1 MFDVCRKGFG
11 RSLSFSATEVFA
23 SRNAVMPSNPVTF
36 LERLPL
42 LSGRPVLRHALA
54 AGLSVGACLLRSG
67 LDPWFPPGFPFLT
80 FFPAVIL
87 SVFLLG
93 RGPGTLSAVLCGVM
107 AWYYFI
113 PPARSFAIGPGT
125 ALALGFYVAVVVV
138 DITLVEWMQQANHRL
153 RRERERSHD
162 LAEKSTRL
170 AERNELLFRE
180 LQHRVSNNI
189 QMVGAM
195 LSLHRRGVDHA
206 LAKKALDDAAT
217 RVGLIGRIQRQL
229 YDIDGKNTDIAAFLQ
244 GLVNDLAESDGRV
257 GIRYDIS
264 VEPGITLDGDSLIPF
279 ALILAEAVANANEH
293 GFADRTTGVIHI
305 ALSRAHDGI
314 TLRVTDDGVG
324 LPDGFVV
331 AGATSLG
338 LKIALALARQ
348 LNAQFGV
355 HPDAGGG
362 TVSVLTIPDR
372 PVVHPA

>member
-1 MFDVCRKGFG
+1 
-11 RSLSFSATEVFA
+11 
-23 SRNAVMPSNPVTF
+23 MPSRPVTF
-36 LERLPL
+36 LEKLPL
-42 LSGRPVLRHALA
+42 LSSRPVLRHVLA
-54 AGLSVGACLLRSG
+54 AALSVGACLLRSG

-80 FFPAVIL
+80 FFPAVIV

-93 RGPGTLSAVLCGVM
+93 RGPGTLAAVLCGLM

-162 LAEKSTRL
+162 LAEQSARL

-195 LSLHRRGVDHA
+195 LTLHRRGVDHA
-206 LAKKALDDAAT
+206 LAKKALDDAAA

-229 YDIDGKNTDIAAFLQ
+229 YDIDGKNTDLAAFLQ

-257 GIRYDIS
+257 GIRYDIA
-264 VEPGITLDGDSLIPF
+264 VEPGITLHGDSLIPF

-305 ALSRAHDGI
+305 ALHRAQGGV

-324 LPDGFVV
+324 LPEGFAV

-348 LNAQFGV
+348 LNAQFEVYPG
-355 HPDAGGG
+355 PGGG
-362 TVSVLTIPDR
+362 TASVLTIPDR
-372 PVVHPA
+372 PTVQPA

>member
-1 MFDVCRKGFG
+1 MFDLCWKD
-11 RSLSFSATEVFA
+11 STDHSPSPPATCM
-23 SRNAVMPSNPVTF
+23 SRDAVMPSKPVTF
-36 LERLPL
+36 LEKLPL
-42 LSGRPVLRHALA
+42 LADQPVLRHALA
-54 AGLSVGACLLRSG
+54 VGVSIGACLLRSV

-80 FFPAVIL
+80 FFPAVIGM
-87 SVFLLG
+87 VFLLG
-93 RGPGTLSAVLCGVM
+93 RGPGMLAAVLCGLL

-113 PPARSFAIGPGT
+113 PPFRSFTIGSGT
-125 ALALGFYVAVVVV
+125 ALAMGFYLAVVVV

-153 RRERERSHD
+153 RRERERSHE
-162 LAEKSTRL
+162 LADKSARL

-195 LSLHRRGVDHA
+195 LTLHRRGVDHA

-229 YDIDGKNTDIAAFLQ
+229 YDIDGKNTDLAAFLQ

-257 GIRYDIS
+257 GIRYDIA
-264 VEPGITLDGDSLIPF
+264 VQPGITLHGDSLIPF

-305 ALSRAHDGI
+305 ALSRAQDGV

-348 LNAQFGV
+348 LNAQFEV
-355 HPDAGGG
+355 HPAAGGG
-362 TVSVLTIPDR
+362 TASVLTIPDR
-372 PVVHPA
+372 PTVHPV